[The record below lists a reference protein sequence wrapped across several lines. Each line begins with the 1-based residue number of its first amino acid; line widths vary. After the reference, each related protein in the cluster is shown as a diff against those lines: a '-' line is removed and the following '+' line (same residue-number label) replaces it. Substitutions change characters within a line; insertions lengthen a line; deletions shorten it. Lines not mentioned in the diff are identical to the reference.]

1 MLCDI
6 EFQASE
12 EKCVMMRTNVC
23 AVTLMAALLSGVWT
37 VSGQQSPRPA
47 QPQAA
52 GQPPATQ
59 SKVTKQQ
66 FDEWMTKLS
75 NWGRWGKDDERGT
88 LNLITPEKRRQA
100 GMLVKAGTTV
110 SLSRPIARTKPTKT
124 PQPRPV
130 NQGGALTSLFL
141 IEGDYLFE
149 RQEIEYH
156 GGTLS
161 HFDALCHVSYNGKLY
176 NGFNFKDVV
185 TTDGGCTKLTV
196 NAAQDGIVTRGI
208 LLDIPGTRVMR
219 SDVEAWEKKTG
230 LKISSGDALLLRTR
244 RPGTTEPAFFAAGY
258 EPSLIPLLKER
269 DIALLG
275 SDVPQEGGTIPGVAI
290 PIHTFTIVALGMN
303 LLDNLALDELAATAD
318 KLKRWEFMLVVEPL
332 RVQNG
337 AGSAVNPVAVF

>member
-1 MLCDI
+1 MT
-6 EFQASE
+6 
-12 EKCVMMRTNVC
+12 RTNVC
-23 AVTLMAALLSGVWT
+23 AVTLMAALLSGAWT
-37 VSGQQSPRPA
+37 VSGQQRPRPG

-52 GQPPATQ
+52 GQPEANQ
-59 SKVTKQQ
+59 SKVTKKQ

-75 NWGRWGKDDERGT
+75 NWGRWGKDDERGV
-88 LNLITPEKRRQA
+88 LNLITAEKRRQA
-100 GMLVKAGTTV
+100 AMVAKTGTTV
-110 SLSRPIARTKPTKT
+110 SLSRPIARTKPTST

-130 NQGGALTSLFL
+130 NQGGALTSHFL
-141 IEGDYLFE
+141 ISGDYLFE

-185 TTDGGCTKLTV
+185 TTDGGCSKLTV
-196 NAAQDGIVTRGI
+196 NTAQDGIVTRGI
-208 LLDIPGTRVMR
+208 LLDIPGTRVTR

-230 LKISSGDALLLRTR
+230 VKISSGDALLLRTR
-244 RPGTTEPAFFAAGY
+244 RPGTTEPAYFAAGY

-303 LLDNLALDELAATAD
+303 LLDNLALDDLAATAE